1 MDGRAVQCNLKSN
14 EVLKN
19 DIIVG
24 YYKLLQKRLVFPT
37 DLCDVNLAKKKN
49 LKVSGGKL

>member
-1 MDGRAVQCNLKSN
+1 MDGRVVQCNLKSH

-19 DIIVG
+19 SIFVG
-24 YYKLLQKRLVFPT
+24 YYKPLKKRLGFPT

-49 LKVSGGKL
+49 LKVSRGKL